1 MGSRTAWR
9 IINNV
14 DAVTWLYSHWGGES
28 KFSDTQSAL
37 IAAMPR
43 WEDGSYGARI
53 FISQIVGKNWD
64 LETGFGISSTGFY
77 QDSPFEES
85 YFDTTIDF
93 INQIV
98 WMGSRQWSFSQFIH
112 AEDCSA
118 ELVDEFYGEAV
129 S

>member
-37 IAAMPR
+37 ISAMPR
-43 WEDGSYGARI
+43 WEDRSYGARI
-53 FISQIVGKNWD
+53 FISQIIGKNWD

-93 INQIV
+93 INQTV
-98 WMGSRQWSFSQFIH
+98 QMGSRQWSFSQFIH
-112 AEDCSA
+112 AEDCSD
-118 ELVDEFYGEAV
+118 ELVENFYGKAL